1 MKNTFHLLALT
12 LLICF
17 YTIGHAQTGLDVTPP
32 RTYYTSSAGTAT
44 DNIIKVSNPS
54 KSTPLTL
61 TVSVND
67 WEYDQNGSNVIA
79 EAGTLKNSAA
89 QWISIKPQSFF
100 TLAPGESQNVEITVT
115 PPAKRFDSLNVHTAL
130 LFVSQTNP
138 VDSYNEEGALI
149 KISLRSGVKIYHRYN
164 DELLPSVAFSD
175 YQYNKKLRKLEL
187 CIANKGNTWTDG
199 TVVTEL
205 VNQTD
210 GTQVKLEDQIIYTLP
225 GDERIVGIPIPAVL
239 KPGKYIATSTFSY
252 GDNDT
257 IKMAELTFIHD

>member
-1 MKNTFHLLALT
+1 MKSTFQLLALT
-12 LLICF
+12 LLLCF
-17 YTIGHAQTGLDVTPP
+17 YSLGHAQTGLDVTPP
-32 RTYYTSSAGTAT
+32 RTYYTSAAGAT
-44 DNIIKVSNPS
+44 TVNKIKVSNPS
-54 KSTPLTL
+54 KSTSLTL
-61 TVSVND
+61 SVSVND

-89 QWISIKPQSFF
+89 HWISIKPQSYI
-100 TLAPGESQNVEITVT
+100 TLAPGESQDVEITVT
-115 PPAKRFDSLNVHTAL
+115 PPAKKFDSLNVHTAL
-130 LFVSQTNP
+130 VFITQTNP
-138 VDSYNEEGALI
+138 VDSHDEKGSLI

-175 YQYNKKLRKLEL
+175 YQYNNKMKKLEL
-187 CIANKGNTWTDG
+187 SIANKGNTWTDG